1 MRLMTLPHITSGVVS
16 LPICGAR
23 DVAQDFDGRSDTLNQ
38 KQMKKCAF
46 ADFERADRRLNA
58 VYAKVRA
65 AKRERDGEL
74 ESQWRGTEK
83 SLVEGQRGWVAYRDG
98 HCVVA
103 GSHARGGSME
113 PLLVWGCKAALTGA
127 RTTELSELIE

>member
-1 MRLMTLPHITSGVVS
+1 MRLITLMHIASGAVL
-16 LPICGAR
+16 LPIWGAR
-23 DVAQDFDGRSDTLNQ
+23 VVAQDFDCRSDTLNQ
-38 KQMKKCAF
+38 NQMNQCAF

-65 AKRERDGEL
+65 AMRERDGEL
-74 ESQWRGTEK
+74 QPQWRGVEK